1 MSGAVRPCTLRQL
14 HWLPVQRPARLQ
26 YNVARLVHH
35 SLSGQ
40 ACMQTVVTIISSLV
54 SYGGRRLLLA
64 VSENACVVPSTS
76 SSFNGRN
83 FNVAGPRVTSVDTG
97 GGAGRPQYDRVMGIA
112 EIRAEQI
119 GGGEVCPWTPL
130 GDFRPAD
137 PCAPLPP
144 NPGYATAARVVRV
157 AIVFA

>member
-1 MSGAVRPCTLRQL
+1 
-14 HWLPVQRPARLQ
+14 
-26 YNVARLVHH
+26 
-35 SLSGQ
+35 
-40 ACMQTVVTIISSLV
+40 MQTVVTIISSLV
-54 SYGGRRLLLA
+54 S
-64 VSENACVVPSTS
+64 SKS